1 MTGDGVRDEVRELM
15 FLMGFHESGVES
27 RDPRA
32 VGDMEP

>member
-32 VGDMEP
+32 VGDIEP